1 MEIQRIV
8 VDIDQALMSAPYV
21 RPNGS
26 LLVMMGLPGT
36 GKSLIVEQLQKL
48 LPCTVIS
55 TDAVR
60 RFMREQP
67 TYTAAEMMYVYELCH
82 QLIERRLGLGQRV
95 VFDGTNHVAAR
106 RQQLLRLAQRRG
118 APFALC
124 HVQAA
129 EYVIQERLAGRKG
142 KSRREGDLS
151 DAGWSVYQ
159 WMVAAQEPIVIPHLT
174 LDTTSSPPEV
184 LAQRLSAYWQ
194 QVETELDGGSGVIL

>member
-1 MEIQRIV
+1 MEAQRTVI
-8 VDIDQALMSAPYV
+8 DIDQAIMPAPFF

-48 LPCTVIS
+48 MPAAVIS

-60 RFMREQP
+60 RHLRQNP

-106 RQQLLRLAQRRG
+106 RQQLMSLAQRRG

-129 EYVIQERLAGRKG
+129 ERVIQERLAARKG
-142 KSRREGDLS
+142 HSRRDGDLS
-151 DAGWSVYQ
+151 DAGWPVYQ
-159 WMVAAQEPIVIPHLT
+159 WMVAAQEPITIPHLT
-174 LDTTSSPPEV
+174 LDTTGTPPEA

-194 QVETELDGGSGVIL
+194 EAEAEAASV